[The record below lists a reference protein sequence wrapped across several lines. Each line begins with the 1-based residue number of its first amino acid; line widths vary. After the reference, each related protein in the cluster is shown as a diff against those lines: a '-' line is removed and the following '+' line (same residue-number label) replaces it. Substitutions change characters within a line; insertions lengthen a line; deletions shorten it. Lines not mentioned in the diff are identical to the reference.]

1 MTSPATETTT
11 VPAGTWTVDPAHSSV
26 EFTVTDVQD
35 LMATIRGRF
44 REFEGTLETEEDLVN
59 AHARGVIR
67 AASITTDQEQ
77 RDQHLRSPD
86 FLDVERYPEISFE
99 STRIDRV
106 GDDGLRIA
114 GVLTLKD
121 QSQEVELD
129 ARLLGVGESS
139 QGGERLVIGSDG
151 KIEFGPMQVGLSIN
165 VTAIRQ
171 EA

>member
-1 MTSPATETTT
+1 MATATKIA
-11 VPAGTWTVDPAHSSV
+11 VPTGTWNVDPAHSSV

-86 FLDVERYPEISFE
+86 FLDVERYPDITFE
-99 STRIDRV
+99 STRFDLL
-106 GDDGLRIA
+106 GDD
-114 GVLTLKD
+114 
-121 QSQEVELD
+121 
-129 ARLLGVGESS
+129 RLLIEGVFT
-139 QGGERLVIGSDG
+139 L
-151 KIEFGPMQVGLSIN
+151 
-165 VTAIRQ
+165 
-171 EA
+171 